1 MYPLLPAL
9 VKLLSTE
16 TENAKAG
23 VGLTRQRRAI
33 SGRRSFGADPII
45 ATFSNRGAAGESKT
59 GPREPSL
66 NVQDDPGSSPRLG
79 RRGYPATSNV
89 KIRKKR
95 FG

>member
-16 TENAKAG
+16 TKNAQAG
-23 VGLTRQRRAI
+23 AGPARQRRAI
-33 SGRRSFGADPII
+33 SGRRNFGADPII
-45 ATFSNRGAAGESKT
+45 AIFSNLGAVDEGKAD
-59 GPREPSL
+59 PREPSL
-66 NVQDDPGSSPRLG
+66 NVQNDLGSSPRLG
-79 RRGYPATSNV
+79 QRSYPAKSNV

>member
-1 MYPLLPAL
+1 MYPLLPAV

-16 TENAKAG
+16 TKNAKAG
-23 VGLTRQRRAI
+23 VVPPRQRRAI
-33 SGRRSFGADPII
+33 SGRRNFGADPII
-45 ATFSNRGAAGESKT
+45 AMFGNHGAVGKGKT

-66 NVQDDPGSSPRLG
+66 NVQGDPGSSPRLG